1 MITFRETVDVV
12 GRLAEMLKS
21 ATDLELALKDT
32 DNDLA
37 SFLTM
42 LEFSHTKDFKDAKDA
57 LQYIDTVLI
66 PQFLGIRDS
75 LRTGTTEHIKR
86 LRTAQDLADR
96 MIVRL
101 RMLENGAIGDFLG

>member
-1 MITFRETVDVV
+1 MITFRETVDIV

-21 ATDLELALKDT
+21 ASDLELALKDT
-32 DNDLA
+32 SNDLA

-42 LEFSHTKDFKDAKDA
+42 LEFSHTKNFKDADDA
-57 LQYIDTVLI
+57 LVYVDTVLI

-75 LRTGTTEHIKR
+75 LRTGTSEHLKR
-86 LRTAQDLADR
+86 LRTARDLADR

-101 RMLENGAIGDFLG
+101 RMLENGEIGDFLG